1 MKIYPKIAQ
10 FCMASL
16 LAIYGDRGP
25 YKKLIKV
32 VFMIFVD
39 VSRYIEAVLTTKM
52 TIKKICSLALKHCS

>member
-1 MKIYPKIAQ
+1 
-10 FCMASL
+10 MASL

-39 VSRYIEAVLTTKM
+39 VSRYIEAVLTTKKCQL
-52 TIKKICSLALKHCS
+52 KKFALLP